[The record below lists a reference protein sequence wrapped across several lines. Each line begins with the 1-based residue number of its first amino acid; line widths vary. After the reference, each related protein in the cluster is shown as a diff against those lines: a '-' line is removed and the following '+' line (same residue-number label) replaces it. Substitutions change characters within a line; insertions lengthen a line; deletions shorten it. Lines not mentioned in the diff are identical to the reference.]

1 MRNDAD
7 MLLLV
12 FTGCPPSLNLNG
24 GTVWLYNTF
33 TGYNPCA
40 MSFGNCYEVA
50 DGCGPS
56 SVTVFNLSGD
66 GR

>member
-1 MRNDAD
+1 
-7 MLLLV
+7 
-12 FTGCPPSLNLNG
+12 
-24 GTVWLYNTF
+24 VWLYNTF